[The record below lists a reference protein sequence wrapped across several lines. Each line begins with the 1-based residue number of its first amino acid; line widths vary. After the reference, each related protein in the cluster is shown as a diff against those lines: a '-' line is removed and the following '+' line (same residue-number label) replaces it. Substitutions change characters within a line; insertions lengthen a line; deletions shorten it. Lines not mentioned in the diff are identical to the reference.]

1 MSQRRPAAVVMA
13 ALLAMAALVAAGLT
27 IPGPAQA
34 QGPAGPSYGQG
45 GKHRPG
51 HPQPSVTV
59 NPIVGNRTQPNIVV
73 FMTDDARDD
82 DVRFMPNVRRLIEQQ
97 GVRFVNTFSPQP
109 LCCPARASFVTGE
122 YSHNHH
128 VWSNADPWGFHALDD
143 RHTIATRLHAAGYN
157 TVMLGKYLN
166 GYGIQKTHWG
176 KPSLRYVPPGWTD
189 WRASVE
195 ARLGDSPLTGGT
207 YRFFDTTLNVNGQL
221 QPHQHHYQTAVFARQ
236 SEQIFREYARS
247 PHPFFFWDSFTAPHH
262 GLPHEADDPPPAVH
276 RDGSVETFRTTARP
290 RRVWG
295 RFNSAIP
302 HGPGFRGEPNVSDK
316 PFYIR
321 NRPRMTA
328 ADERAVTQITR
339 ERAESL
345 SVVDHAI
352 KNMIQVLKQT
362 GQLDNTYI
370 FFTSDNG
377 YFLGEHRMRQ
387 GKILPYE
394 ASLRVPMIV
403 RGPGI
408 PSGQVRT
415 DPFTLIDFA
424 PTFLQMSGAQRP
436 ASIDGEGMLGVA
448 EHGDQGWNRGILTE
462 TGPRYVRDGIA
473 ESSNFLRKR
482 NGPSVLRF
490 TQGIRTR
497 DYLYTEVA
505 TGWKELYDV
514 RTDPGEQT
522 NLVHR
527 KSEQKVAAALAH
539 ELALLRS
546 CKGRDCSRPLPPLLR
561 SP

>member
-1 MSQRRPAAVVMA
+1 MSKRRPALVLMA
-13 ALLAMAALVAAGLT
+13 ALFALAGLVVAGVT
-27 IPGPAQA
+27 SPGAVQA
-34 QGPAGPSYGQG
+34 QVPAAPSYDKGRQ
-45 GKHRPG
+45 PG
-51 HPQPSVTV
+51 YLQPSVTV

-82 DVRFMPNVRRLIEQQ
+82 DVRFMPNVQRLIEQQ
-97 GVRFVNTFSPQP
+97 GVRFVNTFAPEP

-128 VWSNADPWGFHALDD
+128 VWSNADPWGFHALND
-143 RHTIATRLHAAGYN
+143 RHTIATWLRQAGYN

-166 GYGIQKTHWG
+166 GYGTRKTFWG
-176 KPSLRYVPPGWTD
+176 KPSLHYVPPGWTD
-189 WRASVE
+189 WRGSVE

-207 YRFFDTTLNVNGQL
+207 YQYFDTTLNVNGQL
-221 QPHQHHYQTAVFARQ
+221 QPHEHQYQTEVFGRQ
-236 SEQIFREYARS
+236 SERIFREYARS
-247 PHPFFFWDSFTAPHH
+247 PHPFFFWDSFIAPHH
-262 GLPHEADDPPPAVH
+262 GRPIEADDPPPAVH
-276 RDGSVETFRTTARP
+276 SDGSVETFRTTARP
-290 RRVWG
+290 HRAWG
-295 RFNSAIP
+295 RFNTAIP

-321 NRPRMTA
+321 DRTRMTS

-345 SVVDHAI
+345 SVVDHEI
-352 KNMIQVLKQT
+352 KNMIDVLKQT

-408 PSGQVRT
+408 PAGQVRT

-424 PTFLQMSGAQRP
+424 PTFLQMAGAQRP
-436 ASIDGEGMLGVA
+436 ASIDGVGMLGVA
-448 EHGDQGWNRGILTE
+448 EHGDQGWNRGILTD
-462 TGPRYVRDGIA
+462 TGPRNVSDGIA
-473 ESSNFLRKR
+473 ESDNFLAKKA
-482 NGPSVLRF
+482 GPSPLRF
-490 TQGIRTR
+490 TEGVRTR

-514 RTDPGEQT
+514 RSDPGELT

-527 KSEQKVAAALAH
+527 KSEQKVVAAMAH
-539 ELALLRS
+539 ELDVLRN
-546 CKGRDCSRPLPPLLR
+546 CKGRACSQPLPPLLR